1 MLSEYYCKWGGIGKR
16 PHTKEDMNRYLI
28 DKINNRNLEGD
39 HYTEQYKYIDNSAT
53 IHILHFEN
61 LNDDFMQLMKRYNIK
76 IDSLEQTNAGN
87 KQYRTDDFNDELIHL
102 INDVYKNDFELFGY
116 NMM

>member
-1 MLSEYYCKWGGIGKR
+1 
-16 PHTKEDMNRYLI
+16 
-28 DKINNRNLEGD
+28 
-39 HYTEQYKYIDNSAT
+39 
-53 IHILHFEN
+53 
-61 LNDDFMQLMKRYNIK
+61 MQLMKRYNIK